1 MSHGGDFADSVTSGA
16 LDRKVG
22 RGVFIVATFAAV
34 TSVARLAQD
43 AAIAWRYGTGPVV
56 DAYYFIANL
65 ASWPVAVALSV
76 LTLLVV
82 PLEARFQRGGDVA
95 DLKRFRGEL
104 LTAVLVL
111 AALSLPLAWWLL
123 TLVAGGPLG
132 GLERHTADLA
142 VAGVP
147 AIVATVPIG
156 LIGALLAAWL
166 VSSGRHMLTLFEALP
181 PLVLVVVVL
190 LVPGTVLFWGCA
202 AGVAV
207 QAIVMTAAIVTAGA
221 LPQPRI
227 GFSSLAWHGI
237 LGGALTLVLA
247 QVLSAML
254 PLVDAFFAARLG
266 EGTLA
271 TLNFANR
278 MVLGIQGLAGLA
290 LQRVGLPVLSRLV
303 ATSPGQAR
311 RAALRWAALM
321 GGAGVVATLAVA
333 MLADPLVAILFER
346 GRFTAA
352 DREQVSTL
360 LRWGMVQLVPFL
372 AGVAVVTALASASAW
387 RSLAV
392 AAALG
397 LVVKIGAS
405 ALLAA
410 KYGAVGLQVSTA
422 LLYTTT
428 TTVAWFALRRRLQH
442 AVP

>member
-1 MSHGGDFADSVTSGA
+1 MSSGDFTDSATSAA
-16 LDRKVG
+16 LDRTVA
-22 RGVFIVATFAAV
+22 RGVFVVAAFAVV
-34 TSVARLAQD
+34 TSIARLAQD

-56 DAYYFIANL
+56 DAYYFVANL

-82 PLEARFQRGGDVA
+82 PLEAGLQQAGNAGQ
-95 DLKRFRGEL
+95 LQRFRAEL
-104 LTAVLVL
+104 LGAVLVL
-111 AALSLPLAWWLL
+111 AVVSFPLAWWLL

-132 GLERHTADLA
+132 GLEPHTAALA

-147 AIVATVPIG
+147 AIVAGVPLG

-181 PLVLVVVVL
+181 PLVLIIVVL
-190 LVPGTVLFWGCA
+190 LVPGTVLFWGTA
-202 AGVAV
+202 AGVAL
-207 QAIVMTAAIVTAGA
+207 QTIVMVAALAASQTMPAPRTGLSSAAWRGIGAGA
-221 LPQPRI
+221 LM
-227 GFSSLAWHGI
+227 
-237 LGGALTLVLA
+237 LVIA
-247 QVLSAML
+247 QVISALL

-303 ATSPGQAR
+303 ATSPAQAR
-311 RAALRWAALM
+311 LAALRWAGIMA
-321 GGAGVVATLAVA
+321 GAGLLVGCVVAL
-333 MLADPLVAILFER
+333 LADPLVAILFER

-352 DREQVSTL
+352 DREQVASL
-360 LRWGMVQLVPFL
+360 LRWGMLQLVPFL

-387 RSLAV
+387 SSLAA

-397 LVVKIGAS
+397 LVVKVVAS

-410 KYGAVGLQVSTA
+410 DHGAVGLQVATA
-422 LLYTTT
+422 LLYATT
-428 TTVAWFALRRRLQH
+428 TTVAWVALRRRLRH